1 MFGASPKRS
10 RVLRTSAV
18 RGPETPWSRLT
29 ERLKDRG
36 TLLRLAMCLLAM
48 FFLLAAVQSW
58 KAPFPYRVGYHAS
71 HGIAA
76 KLDFERVDV
85 ETTNQ
90 MRSRAER
97 DVPLVYRNHPEKL
110 DPLPQQLKAHLGDV
124 AQSMSVDDLSPGVVE
139 AFGLAPLNPTGKERP
154 QLDLFATT
162 DYAGRYAVLK
172 QALAAPEMTSTQRK
186 IEDIADEFEKFISP
200 LRRAGV
206 VDLTAKV
213 REGRRI
219 LEGSRVRV
227 VDAATGETVVDD
239 ALLSKVQLS
248 QQLNDVGDLG
258 SKWLSFPFLDP
269 IKAPLAYWMMK
280 NVPATLEFD
289 PTADAIARSAAKN
302 AVPEYKQTF
311 LRGDLLVQP
320 GETVDDQQLLL
331 LRDEYAAAEALIAP
345 TERIER
351 TVVVFLLIAM
361 LAVLNGYYILHNEPR
376 LVHSAGRMAVYLVA
390 VTASAALARALSY
403 LSWPAEVIPLIAIAM
418 VMTVA
423 YNQVFATMT
432 AFTVCTVV
440 TLSTTSELSQFIALM
455 STSAMAVVPLNRVA
469 SRSKLVVVGL
479 YAATTYLCVR
489 MCIGIIQTQSLT
501 DVFHDWTLIEQS
513 AKGAALCLSAGFIVS
528 GSLPFMESLF
538 GVVTD
543 ISLLELSDPSH
554 PLLQELVQRAP
565 GTYNHSIAVGT
576 IAETAADRIGANGL
590 LVRVGAYFHDIGKM
604 LKPQYFVENMQ
615 TGAENRHTHLA
626 PAMSTLIIIG
636 HVKDGMDLAEQH
648 NLPRVITDFI
658 EQHHG
663 TTLVEYFY
671 HEAAKLAEC
680 QPDHKSDAEESA
692 FRYPGPKPQ
701 TREAGVLMLSDA
713 VESASRT
720 LSDPTP
726 KRIETLVHGLTLK
739 RLLDGQFDES
749 SLKLS
754 EIRAVEESLV
764 KSLIGIYHGR
774 IRYPDA
780 QAQTA

>member
-1 MFGASPKRS
+1 MT
-10 RVLRTSAV
+10 RTSGV
-18 RGPETPWSRLT
+18 RGPETAWSRLS
-29 ERLKDRG
+29 EHVKDRG
-36 TLLRLAMCLLAM
+36 TLLRLAMCFAAM
-48 FFLLAAVQSW
+48 LCLLAAVQSW

-76 KLDFERVDV
+76 KLNFDRVDV

-90 MRSRAER
+90 QRSRAER

-110 DPLPQQLKAHLGDV
+110 DPLPQQLEAALGEI
-124 AQSMSVDDLSPGVVE
+124 AQSMSLGDLSEGVVE
-139 AFGLAPLNPTGKERP
+139 AFGLAPLNPTRRERP
-154 QLDLFATT
+154 QLELFATT
-162 DYAGRYAVLK
+162 DYAERYALLK
-172 QALAAPEMTSTQRK
+172 QELAAPEMTSTLRK
-186 IEDIADEFEKFISP
+186 IEDIADDFEKFISP
-200 LRRAGV
+200 LRQTGV

-219 LEGSRVRV
+219 AEGSRVRV
-227 VDAATGETVVDD
+227 LDAATGQTVVES

-258 SKWLSFPFLDP
+258 SKWLSFPNLEP
-269 IKAPLAYWMMK
+269 IKSPLAYWMMK
-280 NVPATLEFD
+280 NVPPTLEFD
-289 PTADAIARSAAKN
+289 PTADAIARSEARN
-302 AVPEYKQTF
+302 SVPEYKQTF

-331 LRDEYAAAEALIAP
+331 LRDEYAEAETLIPPA
-345 TERIER
+345 ERVER
-351 TVVVFLLIAM
+351 TIVVFLLITM
-361 LAVLNGYYILHNEPR
+361 LAVLNAYYIVHNEPR
-376 LVHSAGRMAVYLVA
+376 LVQSAGRMAIYLVA
-390 VTASAALARALSY
+390 VTASAALSRALTFV
-403 LSWPAEVIPLIAIAM
+403 SWPAEVIPLIAIAM
-418 VMTVA
+418 VMAVA

-432 AFTVCTVV
+432 AFSVCIIV
-440 TLSTTSELSQFIALM
+440 TLSTTSELSQFITLM
-455 STSAMAVVPLNRVA
+455 STAAMAVVPLTRIA
-469 SRSKLVVVGL
+469 SRSKLVIVGL
-479 YAATTYLCVR
+479 YTAATYFAVR
-489 MCIGIIQTQSLT
+489 LCIGVIQTQSLT
-501 DVFHDWTLIEQS
+501 EVFHDWTLIEHC
-513 AKGAALCLSAGFIVS
+513 AKGAALCLFAGFIVS
-528 GSLPFMESLF
+528 GSLPFVEKLF

-576 IAETAADRIGANGL
+576 IAETAAERIGANGL

-604 LKPQYFVENMQ
+604 LKPQYFIENMQ
-615 TGAENRHTHLA
+615 SGAENRHTHLA

-648 NLPRVITDFI
+648 NLPRAITDFI

-754 EIRAVEESLV
+754 EIRAIEESLV
-764 KSLIGIYHGR
+764 KSLIAIYHGR

>member
-10 RVLRTSAV
+10 RVSRTSAV
-18 RGPETPWSRLT
+18 RGPETAWSRLC

-36 TLLRLAMCLLAM
+36 TLLRLAMCVLAM
-48 FFLLAAVQSW
+48 LGLLAAVQSW
-58 KAPFPYRVGYHAS
+58 KAPFPFRVGYYAS
-71 HGIAA
+71 HGIVA
-76 KLDFERVDV
+76 KLNFDRVDV

-90 MRSRAER
+90 QRTRAER
-97 DVPLVYRNHPEKL
+97 EVPLVYRNHPEIL
-110 DPLPQQLKAHLGDV
+110 EPLPQQLEAALGEV
-124 AQSMSVDDLSPGVVE
+124 AQSMSMEDLSPGVIE
-139 AFGLAPLNPTGKERP
+139 AFGLAPLKLTGRERP
-154 QLDLFATT
+154 QLELFATP
-162 DYAGRYAVLK
+162 DYAGRYALLK
-172 QALAAPEMTSTQRK
+172 EALSAPEMTSTLRE
-186 IEDIADEFEKFISP
+186 IEDIADEFQKFISP
-200 LRRAGV
+200 LRETGV
-206 VDLTAKV
+206 IDLTAKV

-219 LEGSRVRV
+219 AEGSRVRV
-227 VDAATGETVVDD
+227 LDAATGEMLVDS

-258 SKWLSFPFLDP
+258 SKWLSFPKLEP
-269 IKAPLAYWMMK
+269 IKSPLAYWMMK
-280 NVPATLEFD
+280 NVPPTLEFD
-289 PTADAIARSAAKN
+289 PAADAIARSQARN

-331 LRDEYAAAEALIAP
+331 LRDEYAAAEALIPP
-345 TERIER
+345 TERLER
-351 TVVVFLLIAM
+351 TIVVFLLITM
-361 LAVLNGYYILHNEPR
+361 LAVLNGYYIVHNEPR

-390 VTASAALARALSY
+390 VTASAALSRALSFV
-403 LSWPAEVIPLIAIAM
+403 SWPAEVIPLIAIAM
-418 VMTVA
+418 VMAVA

-432 AFTVCTVV
+432 AFSVCIIV
-440 TLSTTSELSQFIALM
+440 TLSTTSELSQFITLM
-455 STSAMAVVPLNRVA
+455 STAAMAVVPLTRIA
-469 SRSKLVVVGL
+469 SRSKLVIVGL
-479 YAATTYLCVR
+479 YTAATYFAVR
-489 MCIGIIQTQSLT
+489 LCIGIIQTQSLT
-501 DVFHDWTLIEQS
+501 EVFHDWTLIEHC
-513 AKGAALCLSAGFIVS
+513 AKGAALCLSAGFVVS
-528 GSLPFMESLF
+528 GSLPFVESLF

-576 IAETAADRIGANGL
+576 IAETAAERIGANGL

-604 LKPQYFVENMQ
+604 LKPQYFIENMQ
-615 TGAENRHTHLA
+615 SGAENRHTHLA

-648 NLPRVITDFI
+648 NLPRAITDFI

-701 TREAGVLMLSDA
+701 TREAGVLMLADA

-726 KRIETLVHGLTLK
+726 RRIETLVHGLTLK
-739 RLLDGQFDES
+739 RLLDGQFDEC

-754 EIRAVEESLV
+754 EIRAIEESLV
-764 KSLIGIYHGR
+764 KSLIAIYHGR